1 MSLPRKGPFLLPL
14 ESMAEL
20 QDKLGLKPDMRTI
33 LMREP
38 KGYSESLP
46 ILGQTRQMSRLTGWF
61 DFIQYFASS
70 RQQLSAVFVNLAQH
84 LELAGM
90 LWISWPKQGSALA
103 EPDLNENVV
112 RELGLAAGLV
122 DVKVA
127 AIDEDWSG
135 LKFVR
140 RLADR

>member
-1 MSLPRKGPFLLPL
+1 MT
-14 ESMAEL
+14 MAEL
-20 QDKLGLKPDMRTI
+20 QDKLGLKADMRVI

-38 KGYSESLP
+38 EGYAERIP
-46 ILGQTRQMSRLTGWF
+46 ILNQTRQMTRLTGWF

-84 LELAGM
+84 LEAAGM
-90 LWISWPKQGSALA
+90 LWISWPKQASALA
-103 EPDLNENVV
+103 QAELNENVV